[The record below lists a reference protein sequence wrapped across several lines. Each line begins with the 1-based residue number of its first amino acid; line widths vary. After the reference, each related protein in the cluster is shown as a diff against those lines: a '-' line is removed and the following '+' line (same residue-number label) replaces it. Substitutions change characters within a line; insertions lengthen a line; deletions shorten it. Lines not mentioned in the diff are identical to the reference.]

1 MTIKAEISNF
11 YEDLVVDFL
20 INEYSDQGF
29 SKDEFNDIACLALN
43 HLPARY
49 YRHSV
54 DMAFFL
60 TTPDRIEMRE
70 RVQKAVDEAVLQVLA
85 YRDDSDDERT

>member
-1 MTIKAEISNF
+1 MGTKADISNY
-11 YEDLVVDFL
+11 YEDLVVDTL
-20 INEYSDQGF
+20 VSRHAQAGLTR
-29 SKDEFNDIACLALN
+29 DEFDDAACLALN

-60 TTPDRIEMRE
+60 TGSERE
-70 RVQKAVDEAVLQVLA
+70 RMQQRVIEAVDGAV
-85 YRDDSDDERT
+85 ERITSNRGQR

>member
-1 MTIKAEISNF
+1 MTIKADISNF
-11 YEDLVVDFL
+11 YEDLVVDF
-20 INEYSDQGF
+20 IISEHSDQGL

-60 TTPDRIEMRE
+60 TTPERIEMRKK
-70 RVQKAVDEAVLQVLA
+70 VQKAVDDAVAQVISF
-85 YRDDSDDERT
+85 RDKDND